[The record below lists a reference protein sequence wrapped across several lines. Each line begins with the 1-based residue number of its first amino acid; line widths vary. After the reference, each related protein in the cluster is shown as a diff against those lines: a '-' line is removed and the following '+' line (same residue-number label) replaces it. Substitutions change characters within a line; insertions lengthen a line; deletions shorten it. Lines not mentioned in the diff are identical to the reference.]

1 MEFLLLSTVYSTAL
15 FSVHSMAAIL
25 FTSGSDASERFN
37 FGITSFDL
45 LHIFIYCKQLITM
58 FNRKRQ
64 KLSGH
69 EYKRRRE
76 ARKQDAASLTTINH
90 FLIPLRNTI
99 TNTVVSDLG
108 DRGDA
113 VDLSCLVCV
122 LYLP

>member
-1 MEFLLLSTVYSTAL
+1 MEFLLLSAVYSTAL

-25 FTSGSDASERFN
+25 FTSGSERFH
-37 FGITSFDL
+37 FGITNFDL
-45 LHIFIYCKQLITM
+45 FYIFIYWKQTIAM

-69 EYKRRRE
+69 EYKKRRE